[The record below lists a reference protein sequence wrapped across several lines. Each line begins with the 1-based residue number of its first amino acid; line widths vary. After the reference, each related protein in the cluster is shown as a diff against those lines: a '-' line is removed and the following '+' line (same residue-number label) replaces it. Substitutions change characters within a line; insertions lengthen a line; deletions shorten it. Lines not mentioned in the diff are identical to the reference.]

1 MGVWAKFPF
10 LKTSFFKRGE
20 QYILLHVYNPP
31 IKSPELERGR
41 EREHGYE
48 NMIYEIFYF

>member
-20 QYILLHVYNPP
+20 QYILLHVYKPQS
-31 IKSPELERGR
+31 KALSWKEEGK
-41 EREHGYE
+41 E
-48 NMIYEIFYF
+48 NMVMRT